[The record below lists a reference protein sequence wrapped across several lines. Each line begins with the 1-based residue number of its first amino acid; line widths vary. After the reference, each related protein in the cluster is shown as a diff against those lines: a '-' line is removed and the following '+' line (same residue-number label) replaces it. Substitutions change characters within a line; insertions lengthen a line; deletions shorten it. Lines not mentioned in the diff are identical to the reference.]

1 MFYDAAQSD
10 TGHADH
16 DSECLHQPLKYDYG
30 DECEDDDHDY
40 DDETSTSMTMSTTML
55 YLRRRL
61 GLAQEMSRWKMA
73 MLSLNMGLA
82 KPLFGQKDQQ
92 DSEII
97 CARLK
102 KLDRI
107 TNMIL
112 YDFLKIVI
120 DFLKIF
126 IDFR

>member
-1 MFYDAAQSD
+1 MFYDAVQSNI
-10 TGHADH
+10 GHADH
-16 DSECLHQPLKYDYG
+16 DSEYLHRPLEYDYG

-82 KPLFGQKDQQ
+82 KLLFGQNDPPH
-92 DSEII
+92 
-97 CARLK
+97 
-102 KLDRI
+102 
-107 TNMIL
+107 
-112 YDFLKIVI
+112 LKISLEGQGQSYLT
-120 DFLKIF
+120 DLTQN
-126 IDFR
+126 DR